1 MKLLLQGTQ
10 YAMYYS
16 NAGWNSYRAI
26 LSIVPFHIDQ
36 EYFLPRSWGGFAD
49 TFGSGWFMQYMYLCC
64 LPKKYVRISSP
75 NCLWSKN
82 DATYA
87 FSLLHKRKSL
97 LFCGLCRWAMQSMYF
112 FVCSV
117 PVLDLTIAHNTYS
130 SVVFMFTFIFLQT
143 LQPVLQLAFQW
154 FNKQCCGWISFV
166 IQIIPVHTGFCKCMV
181 ATGHTHTS
189 KYAHVCEESHFVP
202 RYAQG
207 WQW

>member
-1 MKLLLQGTQ
+1 MQCITAMRDEIVIAQFWALFPFTLTRSISCQEVEAVLQILL
-10 YAMYYS
+10 A
-16 NAGWNSYRAI
+16 
-26 LSIVPFHIDQ
+26 P
-36 EYFLPRSWGGFAD
+36 AD
-49 TFGSGWFMQYMYLCC
+49 LCNIC
-64 LPKKYVRISSP
+64 
-75 NCLWSKN
+75 
-82 DATYA
+82 TYA
-87 FSLLHKRKSL
+87 VCQRSMCVLAVLIVCDPRTMQHMHFHFCTSGSLCYFVAYAL
-97 LFCGLCRWAMQSMYF
+97 CLCRWAMQSMYF

-117 PVLDLTIAHNTYS
+117 PVLDLPIAHNTYS

-202 RYAQG
+202 RCAQG
-207 WQW
+207 WQR